1 MERIIKE
8 AIVWMAVIMI
18 GAVVFDGVLR
28 LTGGWLMLGGVITY
42 QSAAWLVRRLGK
54 SREEILLA
62 MQERMSP

>member
-18 GAVVFDGVLR
+18 GAVVFDGVLE

-42 QSAAWLVRRLGK
+42 QSAAWLARRLGK
-54 SREEILLA
+54 SREEILLGI
-62 MQERMSP
+62 QERMSP